1 MKETTYLR
9 LASVWCLVLRN
20 SNSCWRRRRTER
32 SANPWENVQC
42 SMKTWTSST
51 VKPLAKTCTCLG
63 NIINYS
69 WGSVIVLLEQVEQ
82 GCQWSHTTPCSMLVH
97 QVWFL
102 KGEFPIIAPLYSHQF
117 RTICARCFENILGSW
132 KGLQVRFSSA
142 VHFVVVPLIAKNEQN
157 LYWISWAILKI
168 LAQIVANIEVAP
180 TVKMTSCDVIEWRH
194 DIGLTSN
201 LSKMFVSLT
210 SYSCPKD

>member
-142 VHFVVVPLIAKNEQN
+142 VHYRCCSPYCKKWKKSVLNFLSYSQNPCTNCCEYRGGSDRKNDVM
-157 LYWISWAILKI
+157 WRHR
-168 LAQIVANIEVAP
+168 
-180 TVKMTSCDVIEWRH
+180 MTSRH
-194 DIGLTSN
+194 RIDKQLIQNVCLIDIL
-201 LSKMFVSLT
+201 LVS
-210 SYSCPKD
+210 